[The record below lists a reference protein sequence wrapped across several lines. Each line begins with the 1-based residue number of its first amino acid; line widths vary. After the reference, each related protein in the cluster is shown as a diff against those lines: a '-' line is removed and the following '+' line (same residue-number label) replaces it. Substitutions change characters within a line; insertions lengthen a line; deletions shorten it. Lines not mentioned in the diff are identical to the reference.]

1 MSTALIQLDIVSAE
15 AQLFS
20 GLVRIIF
27 ATGVLGEM
35 GIEAGHAPL
44 ISLLKPGSLRAVLP
58 DGKEEV
64 FYVSGG
70 SLEVQPDI
78 VTVLA
83 DTAMRADN
91 LDETLAVEARSQAE
105 DAFKTTKDTF
115 NYAASLAELA
125 ETAAKI
131 RAIKQLRSI
140 QRKN

>member
-20 GLVRIIF
+20 GPVKIIF

-44 ISLLKPGSLRAVLP
+44 ISLLKPGCVRAVLA
-58 DGKEEV
+58 DGKEEI

-83 DTAMRADN
+83 DTAIRADN
-91 LDETLAVEARSQAE
+91 LDETLALEARSQAE
-105 DAFKTTKDTF
+105 DVFKTTKDMF